1 MGEIFLLTTATILSG
16 PLCLCLEY
24 KIEKIISLFDFG
36 MFWVGMEEEA
46 AVRESICHS
55 TGWSRQRAG
64 LGWSRA
70 QVGQG
75 GLEIWN
81 LYPDYLS
88 FCRAQSVP
96 V

>member
-1 MGEIFLLTTATILSG
+1 MTSFYSQLLLFCLAIVFVFEIQNGE
-16 PLCLCLEY
+16 
-24 KIEKIISLFDFG
+24 IISLFDFG

-55 TGWSRQRAG
+55 TCWSMQGAG

-70 QVGQG
+70 QVGEG

-88 FCRAQSVP
+88 CCRAQSVP